1 MSALRK
7 AVLGLLLL
15 SPIPILADTIT
26 DLSGRL
32 HTPGETINYSFS
44 VQTIVSNSFVEDV
57 LNGFVRLTG
66 SGAPRT
72 ITISNDQF
80 IFGLN
85 ESIVMLEFGS
95 PVTYQLTGDV
105 HTVEV
110 IRKPSLLTAR
120 ATFAAVATPEPG
132 TLLLLLAGLIAVK
145 KR

>member
-7 AVLGLLLL
+7 ALLGLLLL
-15 SPIPILADTIT
+15 SPIPMLADTIT

-32 HTPGETINYSFS
+32 HTPGETINYTFS
-44 VQTIVSNSFVEDV
+44 VQTIVSNSFVEDI

-72 ITISNDQF
+72 ITISNDEF

-105 HTVEV
+105 NSVEV
-110 IRKPSLLTAR
+110 TRKPSLLAAR
-120 ATFAAVATPEPG
+120 ATFASVATPEPG

>member
-1 MSALRK
+1 MSALNK

-32 HTPGETINYSFS
+32 HTPGETINYTFS
-44 VQTIVSNSFVEDV
+44 VQTIVSNSFVEDI

-72 ITISNDQF
+72 ITVSNDEF

-85 ESIVMLEFGS
+85 ESIVLLEFGS

-105 HTVEV
+105 NSVEV
-110 IRKPSLLTAR
+110 TRKPSLLAAR
-120 ATFAAVATPEPG
+120 ATSAAVATPEPG
-132 TLLLLLAGLIAVK
+132 
-145 KR
+145 

>member
-1 MSALRK
+1 MSALHK

-15 SPIPILADTIT
+15 SPIPMLADTIT

-32 HTPGETINYSFS
+32 HTPGETINYTFS
-44 VQTIVSNSFVEDV
+44 VQTIVSNSFVEDI

-72 ITISNDQF
+72 ITISNDEF

-85 ESIVMLEFGS
+85 ESIVLLEFGS

-105 HTVEV
+105 DSVEV
-110 IRKPSLLTAR
+110 IRKPSFLAAR

-145 KR
+145 KK